1 MTSRHFERF
10 AGLCAIAVG
19 VTGIG
24 FAAAFLVFLRN
35 EDETA
40 DAITNALLVV
50 GGLLSTAVF
59 LALYDRLR
67 ETDAMFALWGLILG
81 LGGAFGSI
89 AHGGFDLANIVDEP
103 DFAVGFPSPTDPRG
117 LFTFAI
123 TGLGALVFAWL
134 ILRGGR
140 LPRPLGYVAAA
151 SGLLLVALYFCR
163 LIVFDPESPGLLAL
177 SVLVGFIVNPVFYI
191 WSGLELWRGFRAP
204 AGRT

>member
-1 MTSRHFERF
+1 VTSRQFERF
-10 AGLCAIAVG
+10 GGLCAIVVG
-19 VTGIG
+19 VSGIA

-35 EDETA
+35 EDEAA

-50 GGLLSTAVF
+50 GGILSTAVF

-81 LGGAFGSI
+81 VGGALGSV

-103 DFAVGFPSPTDPRG
+103 DDPVGFPSPTDPRG

-134 ILRGGR
+134 ILQGAR
-140 LPRPLGYVAAA
+140 LPRALGYLAGA
-151 SGLLLVALYFCR
+151 SGLLLIALYFSR

-177 SVLVGFIVNPVFYI
+177 SVLIGFIVNPAFYI
-191 WSGLELWRGFRAP
+191 WAGLELRRGVRQRA
-204 AGRT
+204 

>member
-1 MTSRHFERF
+1 VTSREFERF

-19 VTGIG
+19 VSGIG

-35 EDETA
+35 ADEAA
-40 DAITNALLVV
+40 DAITNVLLVV

-67 ETDAMFALWGLILG
+67 QTDAMFALWGLILG
-81 LGGAFGSI
+81 IGGAFGSV
-89 AHGGFDLANIVDEP
+89 AHGGFDLANIVDDP
-103 DFAVGFPSPTDPRG
+103 DAPIGFPSPTDPRG

-134 ILRGGR
+134 IVRGGL
-140 LPRPLGYVAAA
+140 LPRALGYVAAT
-151 SGLLLVALYFCR
+151 SGLLLIALYFSR

-177 SVLVGFIVNPVFYI
+177 SVLVGFVVNPAFYI
-191 WSGLELWRGFRAP
+191 WAGLELRRGRREAP
-204 AGRT
+204 ALP